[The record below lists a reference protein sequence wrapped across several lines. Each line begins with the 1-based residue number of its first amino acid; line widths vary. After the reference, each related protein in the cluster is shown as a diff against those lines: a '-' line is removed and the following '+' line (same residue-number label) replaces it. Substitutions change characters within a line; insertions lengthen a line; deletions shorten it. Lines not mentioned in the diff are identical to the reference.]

1 MGMVAYFTAASAAQ
15 LNELRADP
23 DTMEEFL
30 FPNDGDDEP
39 ENTVDI
45 DKSWH
50 GIHFLL
56 CQLANGEDDPL
67 AAAVLGGEEVG
78 EDLVGY
84 GPPRVHEPGLVK
96 KIALAMASVTL
107 EMLEGAFDSKA
118 MSESNIYPEIWERDG
133 KEALEYLTHFFP
145 QLSSFYQEAA
155 KRGDGAVLWLA

>member
-1 MGMVAYFTAASAAQ
+1 MGMVAYFTAASATQ
-15 LNELRADP
+15 LKELRADP
-23 DTMEEFL
+23 DIVEEFL

-56 CQLANGEDDPL
+56 CQLANSEDDPL
-67 AAAVLGGEEVG
+67 AIAVLGGDEVG
-78 EDLVGY
+78 EDLGY
-84 GPPRVHEPGLVK
+84 GPPRVHEPSVVK
-96 KIALAMASVTL
+96 SIALAMASVTP
-107 EMLEGAFDSKA
+107 EKLEGAFDPKA
-118 MSESNIYPEIWERDG
+118 MTEASIYPEIWERDG

-145 QLSSFYQEAA
+145 KLSSFYQEAA

>member
-1 MGMVAYFTAASAAQ
+1 MGMVAYFTAVSSSQ
-15 LNELRADP
+15 LDELRADP

-56 CQLANGEDDPL
+56 CQLASSEADPL
-67 AAAVLGGEEVG
+67 AIAVLGGDEVG
-78 EDLVGY
+78 DDLGY
-84 GPPRVHEPGLVK
+84 GPPRVHEPGVVSN
-96 KIALAMASVTL
+96 IALAIASVTPEKL
-107 EMLEGAFDSKA
+107 EDAFDPQA
-118 MSESNIYPEIWERDG
+118 MSQANIYPEIWERDG

-145 QLSSFYQEAA
+145 KLSAFYQEAA
-155 KRGDGAVLWLA
+155 RRGDGVVLWLA